1 MAEGPGITSV
11 SDERSSLPFKKKGS
25 AHPPA
30 RADEAPA
37 IRYDGHLSAFLP
49 THLCLQRMTV
59 TLCYSHKQGPAETG
73 LAMS

>member
-11 SDERSSLPFKKKGS
+11 SDGQSSLPFKKKGD

-37 IRYDGHLSAFLP
+37 IRDQLKLGLQCADKGAAVGAQDGSEASE
-49 THLCLQRMTV
+49 C
-59 TLCYSHKQGPAETG
+59 KQGSCEQG
-73 LAMS
+73 